1 MKYICAQ
8 PATQYF
14 GWQIDVMLYSFRTVG
29 VNLEDIHVLCL
40 IQEEIDVYFD
50 RLMKKYPGVLFSFYK
65 DTRDYRGYIPS
76 VKQHLLH
83 KHYLAFPELENE
95 TVFLTDSDICLTTP
109 INFNG
114 LLDDNI
120 WYLSDT
126 ISYMGYDY
134 IASKGDDILNPM
146 LEVAGISR
154 DVVKSMQGASGGAQY
169 LFKNVKATYWEE
181 VVEMSHNLYKKM
193 LVVSAEKEKRDKE
206 YFPLQIWTCEMWA
219 LLWVAWKKGQM
230 TAVSG
235 NLDFCWATDPIDK
248 WSKTSIFHNA
258 GVTSD
263 MKDLFFKGAYIDQ
276 IPSLDLVVSPN
287 KCSYMYYKVLQQAL
301 V

>member
-1 MKYICAQ
+1 MKYISAQ

-14 GWQIDVMLYSFRTVG
+14 GWQIDIMLYSFRTVG
-29 VNLEDIHVLCL
+29 VNLEDVHVLCL
-40 IQEEIDVYFD
+40 IQGQIDIYFD
-50 RLMKKYPGVLFSFYK
+50 TLMKKYPGVLFNFYE
-65 DTRDYRGYIPS
+65 DTRGYKEYIPS

-95 TVFLTDSDICLTTP
+95 TVFLTDSDICLTSP
-109 INFNG
+109 VNFNG

-146 LEVAGISR
+146 LEVAGISK
-154 DVVKSMQGASGGAQY
+154 DVVRSMQGASGGAQY
-169 LFKNVKATYWEE
+169 LFKNVKASYWQE

-193 LVVSAEKEKRDKE
+193 LVVSSEKEQRDKD

-230 TAVSG
+230 TAVSK

-258 GVTSD
+258 GVTVE
-263 MKDLFFKGAYIDQ
+263 MKDLFFKGAHIDE
-276 IPSLDLVVSPN
+276 IPPLDLTVSSD

>member
-14 GWQIDVMLYSFRTVG
+14 GWQIDIMLYSFRTVG
-29 VNLEDIHVLCL
+29 VNLEDVHVLCL
-40 IQEEIDVYFD
+40 IQKEIDAYFD
-50 RLMKKYPGVLFSFYK
+50 TLMKKYPGVLFSFYE
-65 DTRDYRGYIPS
+65 DTRDYKVYIPS

-83 KHYLAFPELENE
+83 KHYLAFPDLENE
-95 TVFLTDSDICLTTP
+95 TIFLTDSDICLTKP
-109 INFNG
+109 VNFNG

-146 LEVAGISR
+146 LEVAGISK
-154 DVVKSMQGASGGAQY
+154 DIVKSMQGSSGGAQY
-169 LFKNVKATYWEE
+169 LFKNVKATYWKE

-193 LVVSAEKEKRDKE
+193 IVVSAEKEQRDKE

-230 TAVSG
+230 TAVSE

-248 WSKTSIFHNA
+248 WAKTSIFHNA
-258 GVTSD
+258 GVTID
-263 MKDLFFKGAYIDQ
+263 MGDLFFKGAYIHDM
-276 IPSLDLVVSPN
+276 PSKTLTVSSE